1 VVWEFHDP
9 AFERGL
15 TISLVAF
22 ALILVLYLVPWLLA
36 RRRKPAEVPA

>member
-15 TISLVAF
+15 KISIGAF
-22 ALILVLYLVPWLLA
+22 VLILLLYLVPRFLPA
-36 RRRKPAEVPA
+36 RPKAA